1 MAEGLDIRFNHIVER
16 IDWGESGATVHC
28 SSGAT
33 FSCDA
38 VICTVSLG
46 VLKVSTAMSSLNSP
60 HTLHIYAPY
69 TWTGALHAKHSS
81 ISISLVHRVAYLG
94 SSSFVY
100 GLSMIAMHANA
111 GAPPKHV
118 LASPARA

>member
-1 MAEGLDIRFNHIVER
+1 MQRVAEAMAEGLDIRFNHIVER

-46 VLKVSTAMSSLNSP
+46 VLKVSTAMFSLNSP
-60 HTLHIYAPY
+60 HTLHIYIPY
-69 TWTGALHAKHSS
+69 IWTGALHAKTLIHQHL
-81 ISISLVHRVAYLG
+81 I
-94 SSSFVY
+94 
-100 GLSMIAMHANA
+100 
-111 GAPPKHV
+111 GALCGIFGV
-118 LASPARA
+118 